1 MLDSPCNRLQQRASS
16 RGHPGRAPTFQ
27 ENTLRTPAPSH
38 PSRPGRRTA
47 LKQAVSLGAA
57 AAAAPWLLSTAH
69 AQADDLAPYRSAKI
83 DWRQAEGESIS
94 VAVIPASYFDNLG
107 TLVPQFE
114 ALTGIKV
121 RIEKVPPGQIR
132 QKAMLD
138 LSSKTGTYAT
148 HAADPMYYPLYVA
161 NKWVEPLDRFLG
173 DSSLTDPAW
182 FQYDDILKA
191 WRDAASIDGKP
202 YGIPYDGEVTVQVYR
217 KDLYDA
223 KGLKPATTLDELVAN
238 AKALHAPNERL
249 YGLALR
255 GFAGAG
261 QNMYIYPS
269 LLSGFGG
276 KWFDGQALRVNSP
289 EAVRALQWYVDTLS
303 QYAPPAVRNWNWPD
317 IADAF
322 SQGTL
327 GCYIDAHSSAAV
339 ITNPERSR
347 VAGKI
352 GYARWPQGPNGKCVS
367 SIWNWGFP
375 INAALGE
382 KAKKATWL
390 FISWAASA
398 ETQARTSWK
407 FAGPAKR
414 SGINRSSLW
423 RSAEFA
429 EAMKGAGHNFIPA
442 ALESLEQDTDV
453 EWRPRVPQWPAIGET
468 MATGIQAALVGQK
481 QPKAALDEAQ
491 ARIAQIMKA

>member
-1 MLDSPCNRLQQRASS
+1 MND
-16 RGHPGRAPTFQ
+16 H
-27 ENTLRTPAPSH
+27 PSH
-38 PSRPGRRTA
+38 PIPSHGRRRLLQTTA
-47 LKQAVSLGAA
+47 ALGAVGMT
-57 AAAAPWLLSTAH
+57 APWWAPLAS
-69 AQADDLAPYRSAKI
+69 AQEADLAPYRSAKI
-83 DWRQAEGESIS
+83 NWRQVEGETIS

-107 TLVPQFE
+107 SLLPQFE

-121 RIEKVPPGQIR
+121 RMEKVPPGQIR
-132 QKAMLD
+132 QKATLD
-138 LSSKTGTYAT
+138 LSSRTATYGT

-161 NKWVEPLDRFLG
+161 NKWVDPLDKYLN
-173 DSSLTDPAW
+173 DPSLTDPAW
-182 FQYDDILKA
+182 FRYDDILKA
-191 WRDAASIDGKP
+191 WREADSIGGKP

-217 KDLYDA
+217 KDLYAA

-238 AKALHAPNERL
+238 AKALNDPGNRM

-269 LLSGFGG
+269 LLHGFGG
-276 KWFDGQALRVNSP
+276 SWFKGKELVVNTP
-289 EAVRALQWYVDTLS
+289 EAVAALDWYVSTLT

-339 ITNPERSR
+339 LNNPEKSK
-347 VAGKI
+347 VVGKI
-352 GYARWPQGPNGKCVS
+352 AYARWPKGPKDKCVS

-375 INAALGE
+375 INAALSE

-390 FISWAASA
+390 FISWATSA

-414 SGINRSSLW
+414 SGINRLSLW
-423 RSAEFA
+423 KSAEFA
-429 EAMKGAGHNFIPA
+429 EAMKGAGDNFIQA

-468 MATGIQAALVGQK
+468 LATGIQAALVGQK
-481 QPKAALDEAQ
+481 KPKEALDEAQ
-491 ARIAQIMKA
+491 NRIAQIMKG